1 MENEISTFILLCAY
15 PWNDLFFYTVTKWLF
30 ANKFYFIFRFICQSR
45 LVPASEMAIIDMR
58 DFLCLLGEHINP
70 IDVQNL
76 KYVLQNSFTGKF
88 PGTLSVLT
96 F

>member
-1 MENEISTFILLCAY
+1 
-15 PWNDLFFYTVTKWLF
+15 
-30 ANKFYFIFRFICQSR
+30 
-45 LVPASEMAIIDMR
+45 MAIIDMR

-76 KYVLQNSFTGKF
+76 KYVLQDSFTGKF